1 MFDYVIRRFL
11 LMIPTFF
18 GTTLLVF
25 LILQLVPSGPFEQA
39 IMQIK
44 MAKMYSGE
52 AQSMEASGD
61 DGGTMELSP
70 KVLDRLR
77 RQYGLDKPIW
87 KRYFIWLGLAK
98 KEIKNKEIE
107 VGVPFRET
115 IKDLGEGEYVSI
127 SLQRWVFIYEDENG
141 NFIILESPEGT
152 DFEWITDEYQVL
164 PDPEYI
170 EEWNESNW
178 IIKDDVENDEG
189 ILTLVKEKRQGV
201 FTGYLGESSKHK
213 EDVSTLIWDRIHISS
228 FLGIT
233 GFILSYLV
241 CIPLG
246 IMKALKH
253 GSKFDIISSGLV
265 FIGFS
270 IPAYAFG
277 VLMLWI
283 FSTSA
288 VFDAPLLPSRGWRPE
303 DWEQLTLM
311 GKMIGQLRHAFL
323 PTLCYMLGSFA
334 GLTILMKNSLM
345 ENLSQD
351 YVRTA
356 FSKGLSE
363 KTVIVYH
370 AVRNSLIPLATG
382 IGGLIGI
389 FLASSYLIEK
399 VFGIDGIGMLTF
411 KAIGSR
417 DYGIIMGFVVI
428 ATIIRLLGNLISDLC
443 YALIDPRIR
452 FK

>member
-1 MFDYVIRRFL
+1 
-11 LMIPTFF
+11 MIPTFF

-39 IMQIK
+39 ILQIK
-44 MAKMYSGE
+44 MSKMYSGE
-52 AQSMEASGD
+52 AQTMEASGD

-127 SLQRWVFIYEDENG
+127 SLQRWVFIYEDENA

-189 ILTLVKEKRQGV
+189 ILTLIKEKRQGV

-253 GSKFDIISSGLV
+253 GSKFDIIKFNHFNPPTTFEIV
-265 FIGFS
+265 
-270 IPAYAFG
+270 
-277 VLMLWI
+277 
-283 FSTSA
+283 
-288 VFDAPLLPSRGWRPE
+288 
-303 DWEQLTLM
+303 
-311 GKMIGQLRHAFL
+311 RHRR
-323 PTLCYMLGSFA
+323 Y
-334 GLTILMKNSLM
+334 
-345 ENLSQD
+345 
-351 YVRTA
+351 R
-356 FSKGLSE
+356 FSKIC
-363 KTVIVYH
+363 TVV
-370 AVRNSLIPLATG
+370 AFR
-382 IGGLIGI
+382 GGG
-389 FLASSYLIEK
+389 
-399 VFGIDGIGMLTF
+399 T
-411 KAIGSR
+411 
-417 DYGIIMGFVVI
+417 DYM
-428 ATIIRLLGNLISDLC
+428 
-443 YALIDPRIR
+443 
-452 FK
+452 